1 MTDTPHHREEAA
13 DRAHGTHGKGD
24 GRERRVDDTP
34 VQSGSEGDH
43 QNAGA
48 SDADAKTG
56 QLGDA
61 GWGSA
66 GAGGSVVDKR
76 GPEKK

>member
-1 MTDTPHHREEAA
+1 MSDKPHHLEEAA

-24 GRERRVDDTP
+24 GRERRVDDAR
-34 VQSGSEGDH
+34 VESGSEGDH
-43 QNAGA
+43 QSAEA
-48 SDADAKTG
+48 SDLQAKAG

-76 GPEKK
+76 GPEK